1 MPQFKI
7 GDKVRRNDW
16 SDDEADGNQVKL
28 GDWGLI
34 EDYTDGDPYD
44 YLVSFESRGTWYIK
58 KECLELFEP
67 ETQESKEKKVIAK
80 IKYLNEKYAKSRTVP
95 TQVVD
100 AEQRELGARV
110 ASVRRE
116 ATRVTI
122 TPDSLYRAAILDGN
136 AIRSET
142 ARLRGID
149 SIYESL
155 YRAGVFDEFTTNIG
169 TERVRR

>member
-16 SDDEADGNQVKL
+16 SDDEEDGNKVHL
-28 GDWGLI
+28 GDTGEILDFAKGY
-34 EDYTDGDPYD
+34 EFD
-44 YLVSFESRGTWYIK
+44 YLVQFKDRGRWYIK
-58 KECLELFEP
+58 AACLELLEP
-67 ETQESKEKKVIAK
+67 RTKETIEKEVIAK

-116 ATRVTI
+116 APRI
-122 TPDSLYRAAILDGN
+122 APTPVLIHDSYIVA
-136 AIRSET
+136 
-142 ARLRGID
+142 
-149 SIYESL
+149 
-155 YRAGVFDEFTTNIG
+155 
-169 TERVRR
+169 